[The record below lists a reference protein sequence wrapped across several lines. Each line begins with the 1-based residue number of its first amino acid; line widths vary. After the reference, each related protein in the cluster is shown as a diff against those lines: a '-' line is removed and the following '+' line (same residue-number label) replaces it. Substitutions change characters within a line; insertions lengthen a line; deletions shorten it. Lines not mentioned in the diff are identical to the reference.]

1 MGLAAEI
8 WRLSSVKQ
16 STFSAQRIKSKGG
29 DDMDAEW
36 ILCPLCGGKTRDKIR
51 EDTVLVNYPL
61 YCPKCKH
68 ECLIKAEHLHITVIK
83 EPAAK
88 TQSR

>member
-1 MGLAAEI
+1 
-8 WRLSSVKQ
+8 
-16 STFSAQRIKSKGG
+16 
-29 DDMDAEW
+29 MDAEW

-51 EDTVLVNYPL
+51 EGTVLVNYPL

-88 TQSR
+88 TQSRARQKILCKRFSTNARISQL